1 MRIHDCIAQSMGADM
16 RTLTVRN
23 VTDDTYRKLAEWARA
38 NHRSLQEQARHI
50 LESEVKLRQNAVMEE
65 AAIYRSAL
73 AGRPLGNTLAEI
85 HEDRDR

>member
-1 MRIHDCIAQSMGADM
+1 M

-23 VTDDTYRKLAEWARA
+23 VPDNTYRKLAEWAQE

-65 AAIYRSAL
+65 ASLYRAAL
-73 AGRPLGNTLAEI
+73 AGRPLGDTLADI
-85 HEDRDR
+85 HEDRAR